1 MRLHSL
7 LHPVAVMVSIPIVK
21 RSIRVLWDNITYVG
35 PDRFNMPES
44 PRWLLARGRIQALQ
58 ELIQRIATRNN
69 ITLPD
74 NYQDTLQAP
83 ENADANVSILD
94 LFNTEYRNR
103 TLTMTIIWFSLVL
116 LYFGITLHMNA
127 LGGNIFTNTV
137 STGRRW
143 TEPAAVA

>member
-1 MRLHSL
+1 
-7 LHPVAVMVSIPIVK
+7 
-21 RSIRVLWDNITYVG
+21 
-35 PDRFNMPES
+35 MPES

-116 LYFGITLHMNA
+116 LYFGITLRMNA

-137 STGRRW
+137 STGKMDG
-143 TEPAAVA
+143 TCMCCLN